1 MPASDYVNAYLQLW
15 CWVNDTFTVARV
27 RNYLQSGKGP
37 QATRAASEYSKL
49 LSSLPKVA
57 VSGAGKPLPAIFE
70 VQGDK

>member
-37 QATRAASEYSKL
+37 QATRAASE
-49 LSSLPKVA
+49 
-57 VSGAGKPLPAIFE
+57 
-70 VQGDK
+70 